1 VAISPDDE
9 SRRPALGCSGCGAR
23 LEPDQRYCL
32 QCGARR
38 GPIPAAVAGW
48 LSIVGKPAADTPALP
63 AAVQP
68 VPGDGGEETSR
79 PSQMPTPR
87 SAAIAILTILGFG
100 VLLGGL
106 TGPAAQSAGVAPIV
120 LYSEAEPPPP
130 AEPAPEPAAEA
141 TEQPAVAEVPTS
153 AAVPMEAAA
162 APEEPLAAPPKKPP
176 LELPEEAGLPPI
188 QHVFVIVLADH
199 GFEETYGPTSTAT
212 YMAKTLPEKGE
223 LLSNYYAV
231 TTGDLANE
239 IALVSGQGPNPAT
252 AANCPEYKEFATPTL
267 SATGQAEGEGCIYP
281 DETKT
286 LPGQLVA
293 AKKTW
298 KAYIGGIEK
307 GQAGEPTACRRP
319 GIGEADPAQASRPGD
334 PYETWRNPFVYFKT
348 IADSPECAER
358 DVGLAQL
365 SADLKKEASIPS
377 FSYIAPDACHD
388 GSETPCEPGAPT
400 GLAAAQPW
408 LEATIAEIEAS
419 PAYKT
424 SGLIAITS
432 AQARQDLPEPDTSA
446 CCGTP
451 EYPNLPAPE
460 AAPPVSSGP
469 VKEGGGGGRVGMLL
483 LSPFVAPGSVNET
496 GYYNHFSFLLSVGE
510 LLEVTPPPGYAA
522 EPALTAFDET
532 VFNSEEEPADANAP
546 ANSHPGSKA
555 LRLPR
560 RTRRGPGRCERRGGG
575 RLLGKPPVRAGESES
590 GPCSRSSV
598 PVSAP

>member
-1 VAISPDDE
+1 MAISPGDE
-9 SRRPALGCSGCGAR
+9 SRPAFGCGGCGAR

-48 LSIVGKPAADTPALP
+48 LSIVGKPAPETPTPPNAAQPPAD
-63 AAVQP
+63 
-68 VPGDGGEETSR
+68 DGGEETPQRSH
-79 PSQMPTPR
+79 MPTPR
-87 SAAIAILTILGFG
+87 SAAIAILTVLGFG

-130 AEPAPEPAAEA
+130 AEPAPEPAVEAAEP
-141 TEQPAVAEVPTS
+141 PAVAEAPVP
-153 AAVPMEAAA
+153 AALPVEAAA
-162 APEEPLAAPPKKPP
+162 APEEPFAAPPKKKPP

-212 YMAKTLPEKGE
+212 YLAKTLPEKGE
-223 LLSNYYAV
+223 LISNYYAV

-239 IALVSGQGPNPAT
+239 IALISGQGPNPAT

-267 SATGQAEGEGCIYP
+267 STTGQAEGEGCVYP
-281 DETKT
+281 AETET

-298 KAYIGGIEK
+298 KAYIGGIGN
-307 GQAGEPTACRRP
+307 GQAGEPITCRHP
-319 GIGEADPAQASRPGD
+319 GLGEADPAQAPRPGD
-334 PYETWRNPFVYFKT
+334 PYETWRNPFVYFHA
-348 IADSPECAER
+348 IAESPECAER
-358 DVGLAQL
+358 DVGLEQL
-365 SADLKKEASIPS
+365 STDLKKEARTPS
-377 FSYIAPDACHD
+377 FSYIVPDACHD
-388 GSETPCEPGAPT
+388 GSETPCEPGAPA

-408 LEATIAEIEAS
+408 LETTIAEIEAS
-419 PAYKT
+419 PAYKA

-446 CCGTP
+446 CCATP

-460 AAPPVSSGP
+460 AAPTVSSGP

-483 LSPFVAPGSVNET
+483 LSPFIEPGSTNES
-496 GYYNHFSFLLSVGE
+496 GYYNHFSFLLSVEE
-510 LLEVTPPPGYAA
+510 LLGLAPPPGYAA
-522 EPALTAFDET
+522 EPALTAFDAT
-532 VFNSEEEPADANAP
+532 VYNA
-546 ANSHPGSKA
+546 A
-555 LRLPR
+555 
-560 RTRRGPGRCERRGGG
+560 E
-575 RLLGKPPVRAGESES
+575 PPVGT
-590 GPCSRSSV
+590 SRRK
-598 PVSAP
+598 